1 MPELLVLAA
10 FILSFLAF
18 ARTRQA
24 NERFTRDIAFLQSEV
39 ARLSAERPPAPHADA
54 VAADGELTDARID
67 AADDV
72 RPSEPVSEPA
82 SEPET
87 VQAAQISAA
96 SEDAEPQTP
105 RESFESWLGARWAV
119 WVGGIA
125 LALGGI
131 FLVKVSIDAGLLS
144 PAVRLVLAA
153 LFGAALMAGGEMILR
168 RGSLEG
174 AKRFGNAMI
183 PGILTAAGAVTL
195 LGAIFAAHAV
205 YGFLG
210 PTTAFV
216 LMGLVSFLVL
226 FLSLRHG
233 QALAGLGLAASLV
246 TPLLIDADDP
256 SPWSLFAF
264 LALVWLAS
272 MAAARIGRWRIVP
285 AFANI
290 GLALWGT
297 IYLIADDP
305 AVTLPVSL
313 ALLVL
318 IAGHAFVWP
327 GDADDAEPETV
338 EEARSLSASDQPRTD
353 EAEPTGEADP
363 TGDAGE
369 AAALPPIRHAAPWRR
384 LLLPRHAPV
393 MITGAFAVL
402 MTGLSLIGPLTETD
416 GNPTFEFVLVT
427 AALGL
432 LGAFRA
438 RAGVAALAAGL
449 MAVLGVSTLATLPQL
464 LELSSVG
471 IVADRPFSTSP
482 LAAFSLAAIF
492 IALCAFALHRHAGRP
507 HVAVLW
513 TGLAAITSVACI
525 GLSFLMLGTYAFDPL
540 HGFAATVAA
549 VAFLALAER
558 VSRRDANL
566 PPVALGLLLAGALGH
581 LVIAAHALSDG
592 LWTVLAMAAFAGAF
606 VAATQVRNWAALPWV
621 GALGFVLVLVRLGW
635 EPTVVG
641 PLALGRTPVF
651 NALLPGYGIP
661 ALLALWSAYRLR
673 DWPSDRLRNTLQA
686 IASLFALL
694 TLAILVRHA
703 MNGGQLQ
710 GGAPSLAEQSIY
722 TLLVIG
728 GSAILMRLDLSRP
741 GSFLRYGSIGLG
753 VLSLLMTLSAHL
765 IALNPYLTG
774 EMLGPYPLFDLLL
787 IGYLLPGL
795 AYAGL
800 ARVAVGRR
808 PPAFVAALATAA
820 AVLAFAWAT
829 LSVRRAWQGPGIADW
844 KGFLAGETYTY
855 SVVWLVLGVALL
867 VASLRFHSR
876 SMRIVSGVLV
886 FVTVLKVFLFDMAN
900 LEGLLRALSF
910 IGLGIVLIG
919 IGLFYQKVL
928 TSRPKKPDDAPSVT
942 TAP

>member
-1 MPELLVLAA
+1 MTDLLVLAA
-10 FILSFLAF
+10 FILSFIAF

-24 NERFTRDIAFLQSEV
+24 NERFTRDIAFLQSEI
-39 ARLSAERPPAPHADA
+39 ARLSAERPSIESVPGAA
-54 VAADGELTDARID
+54 VTDLSLLETQATEAADGERQEATVETGAPGGEAAPVLPEDAR
-67 AADDV
+67 
-72 RPSEPVSEPA
+72 
-82 SEPET
+82 PEET
-87 VQAAQISAA
+87 
-96 SEDAEPQTP
+96 EPQKP

-153 LFGAALMAGGEMILR
+153 LFGAALMVGGEMIRR
-168 RGSLEG
+168 RGPADGEQ
-174 AKRFGNAMI
+174 RFANAMI

-205 YGFLG
+205 YDFIG

-226 FLSLRHG
+226 GLSLRHG

-264 LALVWLAS
+264 LSLVWLAS
-272 MAAARIGRWRIVP
+272 MATARIGRWRIVP

-297 IYLIADDP
+297 VYLIAEDP

-313 ALLVL
+313 SLLVL
-318 IAGHAFVWP
+318 IAGHAYVWP
-327 GDADDAEPETV
+327 AGADDAEPEEKEAT
-338 EEARSLSASDQPRTD
+338 EEALPV
-353 EAEPTGEADP
+353 
-363 TGDAGE
+363 AGE
-369 AAALPPIRHAAPWRR
+369 ASETPVTAPRRTPVWRR
-384 LLLPRHAPV
+384 LLLPRHAP
-393 MITGAFAVL
+393 IILTGAFAVL

-416 GNPTFEFVLVT
+416 GNPTFEFLAVT

-432 LGAFRA
+432 LGALRA
-438 RAGVAALAAGL
+438 RAVTASLTAGL
-449 MAVLGVSTLATLPQL
+449 MAIIGVSTLASLPLL
-464 LELSSVG
+464 LELSSIGV
-471 IVADRPFSTSP
+471 VAERSFATSP
-482 LAAFSLAAIF
+482 VAALGLAAIF
-492 IALCAFALHRHAGRP
+492 IALCAFALNRHPDRHRF
-507 HVAVLW
+507 VILW
-513 TGLAAITSVACI
+513 SGLAAVTSVACI
-525 GLSFLMLGTYAFDPL
+525 GLSFLILGTYSFDPL
-540 HGFAATVAA
+540 HGLAATAA
-549 VAFLALAER
+549 AIAFLALAD
-558 VSRRDANL
+558 VFGRRN
-566 PPVALGLLLAGALGH
+566 PSFPIVAQGLLLAGALGQ

-592 LWTVLAMAAFAGAF
+592 LWTVLAMAVFAVAFI
-606 VAATQVRNWAALPWV
+606 AATRVRNWAALPWV
-621 GALGFVLVLVRLGW
+621 GALGFVFVLARIGW
-635 EPTVVG
+635 EPTIVG
-641 PLALGRTPVF
+641 PLALGRTPVL

-661 ALLALWSAYRLR
+661 ALFALWSAYTLR
-673 DWPSDRLRNTLQA
+673 DWPSDRLRNMLQA
-686 IASLFALL
+686 IASLFGLL

-710 GGAPSLAEQSIY
+710 GGAPSLSEQSIY

-728 GSAILMRLDLSRP
+728 ASAILMRLDLSRP
-741 GSFLRYGSIGLG
+741 GSFFRYGSIGLG
-753 VLSLLMTLSAHL
+753 AVSLLMTLSAHL
-765 IALNPYLTG
+765 VGLNPYLTG
-774 EMLGPYPLFDLLL
+774 ELLGSYPVFDLLL
-787 IGYLLPGL
+787 IGYLLPGI
-795 AYAGL
+795 AYAAL
-800 ARVAVGRR
+800 ARMAVGRR

-820 AVLAFAWAT
+820 AVLVFAWAT
-829 LSVRRAWQGPGIADW
+829 LSVRRAWQGPSIADW

-855 SVVWLVLGVALL
+855 SVVWLALGVLLL

-910 IGLGIVLIG
+910 MGLGIVLIG

-928 TSRPKKPDDAPSVT
+928 TSRPKPAADVLPGTGA
-942 TAP
+942 

>member
-1 MPELLVLAA
+1 MTDLLVLAA
-10 FILSFLAF
+10 FVFSFLAF

-24 NERFTRDIAFLQSEV
+24 HERFTRDIAFLQSEV
-39 ARLSAERPPAPHADA
+39 ARLSADRPQAALAAGAAMEVVVVDENNEVDGATASEAVIEPETLEAGEPPAP
-54 VAADGELTDARID
+54 
-67 AADDV
+67 
-72 RPSEPVSEPA
+72 P
-82 SEPET
+82 PET
-87 VQAAQISAA
+87 
-96 SEDAEPQTP
+96 EPQKP

-153 LFGAALMAGGEMILR
+153 LFGAGLMAGGEMILR
-168 RGSLEG
+168 RGSVEG
-174 AKRFGNAMI
+174 ARRFGNAMI
-183 PGILTAAGAVTL
+183 PGILTAAGAVTI

-205 YGFLG
+205 YAFIG

-216 LMGLVSFLVL
+216 LMGLVSFFVL

-264 LALVWLAS
+264 LSLVWLAS
-272 MAAARIGRWRIVP
+272 MATARIGRWRIVP
-285 AFANI
+285 ALANI

-297 IYLIADDP
+297 VYLIAADP

-313 ALLVL
+313 SLLVL
-318 IAGHAFVWP
+318 IFGHAFVWP
-327 GDADDAEPETV
+327 AGADDAEPETV
-338 EEARSLSASDQPRTD
+338 EDDHPVPEPT
-353 EAEPTGEADP
+353 EPTGEVAEVP
-363 TGDAGE
+363 AEGPVAV
-369 AAALPPIRHAAPWRR
+369 PPRRAAPWRR
-384 LLLPRHAPV
+384 LLLPRHAP
-393 MITGAFAVL
+393 IILTGAFAVL
-402 MTGLSLIGPLTETD
+402 MTGLSLIGPLTETI
-416 GNPTFEFVLVT
+416 GNPTYEFLAVT

-432 LGAFRA
+432 LGALRVRA
-438 RAGVAALAAGL
+438 VSAALAAGL

-464 LELSSVG
+464 LELSSIGV
-471 IVADRPFSTSP
+471 VADRPFSTSSF
-482 LAAFSLAAIF
+482 AALSLATIF
-492 IALCAFALHRHAGRP
+492 IALCAFALHRHSGR
-507 HVAVLW
+507 ARFAMLW
-513 TGLAAITSVACI
+513 AGLAAVTSVACV
-525 GLSFLMLGTYAFDPL
+525 GLSFLILGTYAFDPL
-540 HGFAATVAA
+540 HGLAATVAA
-549 VAFLALAER
+549 VAFLTLAELFF
-558 VSRRDANL
+558 RRDARL
-566 PPVALGLLLAGALGH
+566 PPVAQGLLLAGALGH

-592 LWTVLAMAAFAGAF
+592 LGTVLAMAVFAAAFI
-606 VAATQVRNWAALPWV
+606 AATKVRNWVALPWV
-621 GALGFVLVLVRLGW
+621 GALGFVLVLARIGW
-635 EPTVVG
+635 EPTIVG

-651 NALLPGYGIP
+651 NALLPGYGVP
-661 ALLALWSAYRLR
+661 ALLALGSAYALR
-673 DWPSDRLRNTLQA
+673 DWPSDRLRNALQA

-765 IALNPYLTG
+765 FVLNPYLTG

-808 PPAFVAALATAA
+808 PPVFVAALATAA
-820 AVLAFAWAT
+820 ALLAFAWAT

-855 SVVWLVLGVALL
+855 SVVWLVLGVVLL

-876 SMRIVSGVLV
+876 VMRIVSGVLV

-910 IGLGIVLIG
+910 IGLGLVLIG

-928 TSRPKKPDDAPSVT
+928 TSRPKQADDAPAGT
-942 TAP
+942 DP

>member
-1 MPELLVLAA
+1 MTDLLVLAA
-10 FILSFLAF
+10 FIFSFLAF

-24 NERFTRDIAFLQSEV
+24 NERFTRDIAFLQSEI
-39 ARLSAERPPAPHADA
+39 ARLSAARLPTDSPSGTLVTEPATD
-54 VAADGELTDARID
+54 VAAIEMQTTDAQEDER
-67 AADDV
+67 
-72 RPSEPVSEPA
+72 
-82 SEPET
+82 
-87 VQAAQISAA
+87 SAA
-96 SEDAEPQTP
+96 VAEPQAIDAELASVPTEEAEPQKP
-105 RESFESWLGARWAV
+105 RESLESWLGARWAV

-153 LFGAALMAGGEMILR
+153 LFGAALMVGGEMIRR
-168 RGSLEG
+168 RGPADG
-174 AKRFGNAMI
+174 GQRFANAMI

-205 YGFLG
+205 YAFIG

-216 LMGLVSFLVL
+216 LMGLVSLLVL
-226 FLSLRHG
+226 GLSLRHG
-233 QALAGLGLAASLV
+233 QALAGLGLVASLV

-264 LALVWLAS
+264 LSLVWLAA
-272 MAAARIGRWRIVP
+272 MATARIGRWRIVP

-297 IYLIADDP
+297 VYLIAEDP
-305 AVTLPVSL
+305 ALTLPVSL
-313 ALLVL
+313 SLLVL
-318 IAGHAFVWP
+318 IAGHAYVWP
-327 GDADDAEPETV
+327 AGADDSEPETIEDV
-338 EEARSLSASDQPRTD
+338 AEARPLAEDAAA
-353 EAEPTGEADP
+353 EA
-363 TGDAGE
+363 GDAVATP
-369 AAALPPIRHAAPWRR
+369 AAVPASRGAAHWRR
-384 LLLPRHAPV
+384 LLLPRHAP
-393 MITGAFAVL
+393 IILTGAFAVL

-416 GNPTFEFVLVT
+416 GNPTYEFLAVT

-432 LGAFRA
+432 LGAVRVRA
-438 RAGVAALAAGL
+438 VTAALTAGL
-449 MAVLGVSTLATLPQL
+449 LAILGVSTLATLPML
-464 LELSSVG
+464 LELSSIGV
-471 IVADRPFSTSP
+471 VAERSFATSP
-482 LAAFSLAAIF
+482 VAALSLAAIF
-492 IALCAFALHRHAGRP
+492 IALCAFALHRHSDR
-507 HVAVLW
+507 HRFVILW
-513 TGLAAITSVACI
+513 SGLAAVTSVACI
-525 GLSFLMLGTYAFDPL
+525 GLSFLILGTYAFDPL
-540 HGFAATVAA
+540 HGIAATVAA
-549 VAFLALAER
+549 LAFLALADI
-558 VSRRDANL
+558 SARRDASF
-566 PPVALGLLLAGALGH
+566 PIVAQGLLLAGALGL

-592 LWTVLAMAAFAGAF
+592 LWTVLAMAVFAVAF
-606 VAATQVRNWAALPWV
+606 VAATRVRNWAALPWV
-621 GALGFVLVLVRLGW
+621 GALGFVFVLARIGW
-635 EPTVVG
+635 EPTIVG
-641 PLALGRTPVF
+641 PLALGRTPVL
-651 NALLPGYGIP
+651 NALLPGYGLP
-661 ALLALWSAYRLR
+661 ALFALWSAYTLR

-686 IASLFALL
+686 IASLFGLL

-710 GGAPSLAEQSIY
+710 GGAPSLSEQSIY

-728 GSAILMRLDLSRP
+728 ASAILMRLDLSRP

-753 VLSLLMTLSAHL
+753 AVSLLMTLSAHL
-765 IALNPYLTG
+765 VGLNPYLTG

-795 AYAGL
+795 AYAAL
-800 ARVAVGRR
+800 ARMAVGRR
-808 PPAFVAALATAA
+808 PPIFVAALATAA
-820 AVLAFAWAT
+820 AVLAFTWAT

-855 SVVWLVLGVALL
+855 SVVWLALGVLLL

-910 IGLGIVLIG
+910 MGLGIVLIG

-928 TSRPKKPDDAPSVT
+928 TSRPKPAADASPGT
-942 TAP
+942 GA